1 MTRLLKLCE
10 FEIVVLQ
17 KTGKRRACEG
27 DGNPAMPK
35 GSESSRSLDPSD
47 GLIGDSSSHIRP
59 VTGVFGSEC
68 LRESWSTSPPR
79 RKIANFN
86 AGRAMRSPPI
96 LQTEL
101 HRFCGQGYDRFE
113 LVRPSHEAS

>member
-27 DGNPAMPK
+27 DGNSAMPK
-35 GSESSRSLDPSD
+35 GRESSPSLDPSD

-59 VTGVFGSEC
+59 VTGVFGSGC
-68 LRESWSTSPPR
+68 LRESWNTSPPR
-79 RKIANFN
+79 RK
-86 AGRAMRSPPI
+86 SPI
-96 LQTEL
+96 LTGVA
-101 HRFCGQGYDRFE
+101 RCDRHQFP
-113 LVRPSHEAS
+113 RRSSIA